1 MFVKLNVEFI
11 SQVRQ
16 FFFSIFT
23 CALHLWKFFE
33 DIQWFDIEYEIYFA
47 SEINFIFNVQNIEFS
62 IDYIFYGFWTS
73 FFQILDT
80 VCKTWRD
87 VTIAYFTLHI
97 WHFYSAKVTDYEDIM
112 FVRAPYENDGSSIVN
127 YIVCPSKLVCK
138 HFVGTR

>member
-1 MFVKLNVEFI
+1 MLAVLKHVQKPKKNVKTEKSMFTSETI
-11 SQVRQ
+11 
-16 FFFSIFT
+16 FFYIFT

-62 IDYIFYGFWTS
+62 IDYIFYGFWTC

-87 VTIAYFTLHI
+87 VTIAYFTLCT
-97 WHFYSAKVTDYEDIM
+97 FDI
-112 FVRAPYENDGSSIVN
+112 FTVR
-127 YIVCPSKLVCK
+127 K
-138 HFVGTR
+138 